1 MRSRCPDA
9 ASLRLLEEESRW
21 PQISVTSK
29 PPCYSYFC
37 SIDFSSRSVALL
49 NIDLLQNEVHFL
61 STLGLA
67 MRIVMSSPY
76 HPIDRFSDEPR
87 WLHRK
92 WLFQQPELDSFIQ
105 ASIRSTLRAS
115 GITMLTNASSPTSPN
130 AASPSLQVPS
140 SPTGFAL
147 DAVVNHDLPAMNGTQ
162 LYLTALQAIFYLC

>member
-1 MRSRCPDA
+1 MSPNALAVSRCCLSASTRRREQMAPDVCH
-9 ASLRLLEEESRW
+9 L
-21 PQISVTSK
+21 K

-37 SIDFSSRSVALL
+37 SFDCSSRSVALL
-49 NIDLLQNEVHFL
+49 NIDLLQNEVHLL
-61 STLGLA
+61 STLDLA
-67 MRIVMSSPY
+67 MRIVISSPY

-105 ASIRSTLRAS
+105 ASIRSTPQAS

-140 SPTGFAL
+140 PPRRLRLRRHSQP
-147 DAVVNHDLPAMNGTQ
+147 
-162 LYLTALQAIFYLC
+162 